1 MAISPSVDP
10 HWHFSPCS
18 VLSCCFKEQ
27 TDAVFFI
34 FDSLDSCDNVV
45 SSTVLSPY
53 SLENM
58 SHSFFFC
65 PRLSSRG
72 HNDWDQFLA
81 GGSS

>member
-1 MAISPSVDP
+1 MTISPSVDP
-10 HWHFSPCS
+10 HWHFPPLLSSVS
-18 VLSCCFKEQ
+18 VLRSRLMQ
-27 TDAVFFI
+27 FFI
-34 FDSLDSCDNVV
+34 SDSLDSCDNVV
-45 SSTVLSPY
+45 TSTVLSPY

-72 HNDWDQFLA
+72 HNDWDQLLA